1 MSREVLLDEQTFCSL
16 AFIVGQGVL
25 LRLLCPW
32 DYSTLI
38 SGSSALYSQQQQ
50 RPSLE
55 GPGYTPEVSPHCS
68 STRNSP
74 LGADFLMKLGLP
86 GTVLAFI
93 FLSSGFLFVCL
104 FLLQVKNPLTKKI
117 FFDHIKSALN
127 LETLSNAL
135 VCKLGICLSQS
146 LSSVRS
152 SSPLIRLFP
161 RIDKRQVK
169 QQTAFQLF
177 PVFPQGNYH
186 TRYWRGPKVWQH

>member
-1 MSREVLLDEQTFCSL
+1 MLLGLS
-16 AFIVGQGVL
+16 
-25 LRLLCPW
+25 CPW

-38 SGSSALYSQQQQ
+38 TENSALYSQQQQ

-68 STRNSP
+68 STRNTP

-93 FLSSGFLFVCL
+93 FFIFWLFFCVFFFSVYFIL
-104 FLLQVKNPLTKKI
+104 FFFLLQVKNLLIKKI

-135 VCKLGICLSQS
+135 VCKLGICLS
-146 LSSVRS
+146 
-152 SSPLIRLFP
+152 
-161 RIDKRQVK
+161 
-169 QQTAFQLF
+169 
-177 PVFPQGNYH
+177 
-186 TRYWRGPKVWQH
+186 

>member
-38 SGSSALYSQQQQ
+38 TGSSALYSQQQQ

-93 FLSSGFLFVCL
+93 FLSSGVCLFVCL
-104 FLLQVKNPLTKKI
+104 FLLQVKNPLRKYSLTT
-117 FFDHIKSALN
+117 LN
-127 LETLSNAL
+127 LHLIQKPFQMPQS
-135 VCKLGICLSQS
+135 VSQAF
-146 LSSVRS
+146 VFPRA
-152 SSPLIRLFP
+152 SPLSDQAHHSFACSLGLIRG
-161 RIDKRQVK
+161 K
-169 QQTAFQLF
+169 
-177 PVFPQGNYH
+177 
-186 TRYWRGPKVWQH
+186 